1 MKKNS
6 LKKVAAA
13 LALTLT
19 LCGCQSQPSSSNTKA
34 DEIYEQM
41 ITYVEEGNFSE
52 ALKAYNFNK
61 EDIKGYKD
69 SEAIHAYAQ
78 ARFQY
83 DALINSESIEN
94 QMDAFTNELDTIADD
109 YSGEFAEDIKNF
121 KAELAEK
128 LPEVQKA
135 YDEANAAE

>member
-1 MKKNS
+1 MKKNMF
-6 LKKVAAA
+6 KKVAAA
-13 LALTLT
+13 MVLTLV
-19 LCGCQSQPSSSNTKA
+19 LYGCQSQPSGNTKA
-34 DEIYEQM
+34 DEIYGQM

-61 EDIKGYKD
+61 EDLKDYKD
-69 SEAIHAYAQ
+69 SEAIHTYAQ

-83 DALINSESIEN
+83 DALINSDSIEN

-109 YSGEFAEDIKNF
+109 YSGEFAEEIKNF

-135 YDEANAAE
+135 YDEAKAAE